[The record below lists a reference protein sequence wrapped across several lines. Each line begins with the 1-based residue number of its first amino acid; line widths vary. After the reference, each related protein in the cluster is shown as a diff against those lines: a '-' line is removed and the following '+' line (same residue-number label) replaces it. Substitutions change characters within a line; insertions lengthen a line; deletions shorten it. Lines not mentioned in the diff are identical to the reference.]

1 MVNTFAKCVWG
12 HAIGLAVFPSP
23 KLTPELQNSLPGVF
37 SFPCVFAMI
46 SGTPFCAETLM
57 RPVLVCAVL
66 LSGSILFPLI
76 SVAQTSDGSQ
86 QGESAI
92 CAFEDGKQL
101 TARYNPMSTSRADG
115 PPGGKVL
122 MPGGAAMTF
131 FTETDLVLGQSTIP
145 TGGYTMYIIPA
156 KKEWTLIVSKN
167 TAVDAKYDE
176 KQDLARAQMETG
188 QLSSPADKLSLY
200 FGHIGPK
207 KCEINV
213 DFGKT
218 RGWVAFAEK

>member
-1 MVNTFAKCVWG
+1 
-12 HAIGLAVFPSP
+12 
-23 KLTPELQNSLPGVF
+23 
-37 SFPCVFAMI
+37 
-46 SGTPFCAETLM
+46 M
-57 RPVLVCAVL
+57 RAVLVCAVL
-66 LSGSILFPLI
+66 LSSSTLFPVRLVGQ
-76 SVAQTSDGSQ
+76 SADSS

-101 TARYNPMSTSRADG
+101 TARYTPMATARTDG
-115 PPGGKVL
+115 PPSGKVL

-131 FTETDLVLGQSTIP
+131 FTETALMLGPATIP

-167 TAVDAKYDE
+167 TSVDAKYDE
-176 KQDLARAQMETG
+176 KQDLARGQMETG
-188 QLSSPADKLSLY
+188 QLSSPADKLSVY
-200 FGHIGPK
+200 FGHTGPK

-218 RGWVAFAEK
+218 RGWVTFVEK